1 MASNYGEL
9 KAEIADW
16 LDRSDLESK
25 IPGFI
30 SFAERSIFRK
40 LRIPANEKVTEQTIT
55 SEDSLAVP
63 TDYLEARSM
72 MVNSVPVE
80 RVSDIYALNYAN
92 TTGAARYFGRV
103 GGDFIFRPALNSGDV
118 VTLNYWFDE
127 SGMSADTDTT
137 NVLAIADDLYMYAT
151 IMEAEKYLGVEGRI
165 AQTQAIFKNKLHEL
179 QSMADVSELSGSTSE
194 IKSAY

>member
-40 LRIPANEKVTEQTIT
+40 LRIPANEKVSVYTVSTGENLYIP
-55 SEDSLAVP
+55 S
-63 TDYLEARSM
+63 DYLEARSIK
-72 MVNSVPVE
+72 VNNVPIE
-80 RVSDIYALNYAN
+80 RVSDIYALNYSDVSGS
-92 TTGAARYFGRV
+92 TRYFGRV
-103 GGDFIFRPALNSGDV
+103 GGEFIFRPGLNAGDI
-118 VTLNYWFDE
+118 VTINYWFDE

-137 NVLAIADDLYMYAT
+137 NVLAVADDLYMYAA
-151 IMEAEKYLGVEGRI
+151 IMEAEKFLGVEGRI
-165 AQTQAIFKNKLHEL
+165 AQTKAIFETKLNEV
-179 QSMADVSELSGSTSE
+179 QRMADMAELSGSTSE
-194 IKSAY
+194 VKNAY